1 MKEQLE
7 LFLVISAALGVLYG
21 VAKMIFN
28 WQLKAKQTT
37 KNEASLG
44 EISNTLNSI
53 KLNVQ
58 KVERDGQENITL
70 TKGLLGSVDRMKDTL
85 EKHKIQQVR
94 IIDKLKQHEREI
106 KSLRDT
112 QRIKPLE

>member
-53 KLNVQ
+53 KLNIQ

-70 TKGLLGSVDRMKDTL
+70 TKGLLGSVDRMKESL
-85 EKHKIQQVR
+85 ANNRVEQAKIKVVLR
-94 IIDKLKQHEREI
+94 QHSRELR
-106 KSLRDT
+106 SLRDT
-112 QRIKPLE
+112 QRIKPID